1 MTTEN
6 DVESGDWV
14 TDLQNALN
22 RYFSND
28 ELEALCLSLGLD
40 YEGLPGESK
49 KRKVVELIQYMVRT
63 ERVDQLIQT
72 CGKVRDNVNWEGML
86 AAAKANPLR
95 LESAFTPSVAAET
108 PAGAPLSAV
117 PRPSA
122 APRPL
127 QSVSGGSGLL
137 RNKWVLAG
145 IGGVVLIFIVIAFI
159 ASSLGSVSADLGV
172 KQERVDMLLTE
183 VQITGQ
189 RGFEAD
195 AAGWQVA
202 SPQALSGEDFNLTV
216 RPENSLIRS
225 RSFGPGDAII
235 IDFELPQLTGGTHQV
250 EFVLQSG
257 EDRETAAGLIVAEVG
272 DRVAATAVFN
282 GETVTPTSF
291 DRNLALDPDYLYS
304 AMLAVAEDGKILV
317 TVWDDFEP
325 NLHSTFVYNPGP
337 EWANSDWR
345 VSITTPPNGEAVL
358 DEWWD
363 LTFNAT
369 R

>member
-6 DVESGDWV
+6 DAESGDWV

-49 KRKVVELIQYMVRT
+49 QRKVVELIQYMVRT

-72 CGKVRDNVNWEGML
+72 CGKVRDNINWDKML
-86 AAAKANPLR
+86 VAAQENPLR
-95 LESAFTPSVAAET
+95 LDIVATPPDAAGM
-108 PAGAPLSAV
+108 PI
-117 PRPSA
+117 A
-122 APRPL
+122 APSPSTAPRQPQL
-127 QSVSGGSGLL
+127 ASDGKELL
-137 RNKWVLAG
+137 RNKWMLAG
-145 IGGVVLIFIVIAFI
+145 IGGVVLIFIIIAFI
-159 ASSLGSVSADLGV
+159 VNSLGSVSADLGV
-172 KQERVDMLLTE
+172 KQERVDTLLTE
-183 VQITGQ
+183 VQVAGQ

-202 SPQALSGEDFNLTV
+202 SPQALSGEEFNLTV
-216 RPENSLIRS
+216 SAGNSLVRS

-235 IDFELPQLTGGTHQV
+235 IDFELLQLTDGAPQV

-257 EDRETAAGLIVAEVG
+257 EDRETAAGLIVAAVG
-272 DRVAATAVFN
+272 DRVAATAAFN
-282 GETVTPTSF
+282 GETVTPTRF
-291 DRNLALDPDYLYS
+291 DRNLVLDPDYLYS
-304 AMLAVAEDGKILV
+304 AMLAIAEDGAILI

-325 NLHSTFVYNPGP
+325 NLHSTFIYNPGP

-345 VSITTPPNGEAVL
+345 VNITTPPNSEVVL

-363 LTFNAT
+363 LTFDT
-369 R
+369 IR